1 MRTPGPDVVSGASG
15 LVEGVKST
23 KKAAADA
30 KVATYY
36 PVTISDG
43 TANHRTFS
51 FPSNRM
57 RTTKYTPWSFL
68 FKLLWEQYKKA
79 TNVCS
84 PQCLSHTLSRF
95 PTSPHHS
102 SSPHRS
108 SFWR

>member
-84 PQCLSHTLSRF
+84 PQCLFTQKHALSHDH
-95 PTSPHHS
+95 PIV
-102 SSPHRS
+102 SPHRS